1 MFAVILTVPRVAALR
16 PSAAPAIIKSII
28 KSKGLESQVLDIN
41 LDFHDQFGSR
51 FSEQSYN
58 TIDDYFFNHLNQ
70 LDNMTKLHTQNGC
83 KTGLIYLAS
92 TTIY

>member
-70 LDNMTKLHTQNGC
+70 LDQHDQN
-83 KTGLIYLAS
+83 
-92 TTIY
+92 